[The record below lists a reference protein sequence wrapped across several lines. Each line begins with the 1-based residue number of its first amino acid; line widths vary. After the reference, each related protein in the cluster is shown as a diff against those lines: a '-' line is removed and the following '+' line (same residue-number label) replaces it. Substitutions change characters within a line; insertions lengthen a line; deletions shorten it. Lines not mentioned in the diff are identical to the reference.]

1 MHLGKLRRRKA
12 INGMRRTAF
21 PNRTFEMEKC
31 NPDIFYKLSWFEMKV
46 KSLFRIF
53 DNLQVGLVEAVS
65 SRDRAWLILSLFFA
79 LQVNSYLLLSQIFFS
94 KISISWVS
102 SFYTYTCGCTQLDT
116 WSRRENRAVCITELT
131 SSDVFRFYL
140 KSHVMKKSHRI

>member
-1 MHLGKLRRRKA
+1 
-12 INGMRRTAF
+12 
-21 PNRTFEMEKC
+21 
-31 NPDIFYKLSWFEMKV
+31 MKV

-102 SFYTYTCGCTQLDT
+102 SFYTHTHMRVYSVGYLIKAWEQSCLY
-116 WSRRENRAVCITELT
+116 NRANIIWCVSILSEKSCYEKIPQNISSFGSNIYLSIANTKPELLT
-131 SSDVFRFYL
+131 LLSSNKLSYNDL
-140 KSHVMKKSHRI
+140 

>member
-1 MHLGKLRRRKA
+1 M
-12 INGMRRTAF
+12 IGMRRTVS
-21 PNRTFEMEKC
+21 PIRTLEMENF
-31 NPDIFYKLSWFEMKV
+31 NPNIFYKLSWFEMKV
-46 KSLFRIF
+46 KCLFRIF

-102 SFYTYTCGCTQLDT
+102 SFYTHTHAGVLSWILDQGV
-116 WSRRENRAVCITELT
+116 RTELF
-131 SSDVFRFYL
+131 V
-140 KSHVMKKSHRI
+140 